1 MGDFCVGFFG
11 FFYRCTVGP
20 SPGSRAAP
28 PCTLGVHL
36 VDRPVTKATIRN
48 AAFES
53 ALTPWRARLKVALL
67 TERRPSGRGGQP
79 IGTLKLR
86 RARVSRLRRH

>member
-1 MGDFCVGFFG
+1 M
-11 FFYRCTVGP
+11 RRQPPAPGP
-20 SPGSRAAP
+20 EAEPNEAP
-28 PCTLGVHL
+28 AGVLLLSTLTHL
-36 VDRPVTKATIRN
+36 VDRPVSKARIRN

>member
-1 MGDFCVGFFG
+1 MASSLHILSV
-11 FFYRCTVGP
+11 TVAQSLPHLGLVE
-20 SPGSRAAP
+20 PG
-28 PCTLGVHL
+28 HL
-36 VDRPVTKATIRN
+36 VDRPVSKATIRN